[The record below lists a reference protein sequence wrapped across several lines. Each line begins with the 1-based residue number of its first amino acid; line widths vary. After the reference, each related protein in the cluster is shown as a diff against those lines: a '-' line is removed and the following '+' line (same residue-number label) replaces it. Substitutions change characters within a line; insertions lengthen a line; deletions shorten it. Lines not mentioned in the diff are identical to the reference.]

1 MTTITSY
8 DMFEEFFDFIK
19 LPTTDKKATIKE
31 FGGSNFYIPSY
42 KTTMR
47 NDEIIQ
53 KYKNKTSVKI
63 LAREYDLTERQIYDI
78 TKEIRNP
85 GLF

>member
-1 MTTITSY
+1 MTTVTSY

-19 LPTTDKKATIKE
+19 LPTTDKEATIKE

-47 NDEIIQ
+47 NEKIIE
-53 KYKNKTSVKI
+53 KYKSGTSVKI
-63 LAREYDLTERQIYDI
+63 LSREYDLTERQIYDI
-78 TKEIRNP
+78 TKELRTP
-85 GLF
+85 SLF